1 MIKQRFWLAGI
12 FVAAAT
18 LLLWGIWPWMSE
30 HFGNW
35 YCQLLPGIHENAI
48 KEELSQIY
56 TILQALTAVMSIGL
70 AIALYLG
77 GRSQA
82 REDEFNALLMRELD
96 HIFEA
101 VREWTELQDGLQR
114 EVEGE
119 MLDGSFVIRAF
130 ADKYRED
137 ELRLL
142 QLIHGGNEEQAD
154 HALVELKRQDSDFM
168 TEFEDANLRPLA
180 NVLFRILNWSWAVVG
195 SLERVYAKDGPRMRE
210 VAAFQEK
217 IIGIVRDYIG
227 PDAQFVFGKY
237 RHIKWGLDVKFA
249 KGRPAYYRGERS
261 ADRLFVYERTLAMY
275 IPAPDIAELQLA
287 ALDERN
293 MKLGLAN
300 NLRLDVKG
308 IWTSKMV
315 I

>member
-1 MIKQRFWLAGI
+1 
-12 FVAAAT
+12 
-18 LLLWGIWPWMSE
+18 
-30 HFGNW
+30 
-35 YCQLLPGIHENAI
+35 
-48 KEELSQIY
+48 
-56 TILQALTAVMSIGL
+56 
-70 AIALYLG
+70 
-77 GRSQA
+77 
-82 REDEFNALLMRELD
+82 
-96 HIFEA
+96 
-101 VREWTELQDGLQR
+101 
-114 EVEGE
+114 
-119 MLDGSFVIRAF
+119 
-130 ADKYRED
+130 
-137 ELRLL
+137 
-142 QLIHGGNEEQAD
+142 
-154 HALVELKRQDSDFM
+154 
-168 TEFEDANLRPLA
+168 
-180 NVLFRILNWSWAVVG
+180 
-195 SLERVYAKDGPRMRE
+195 MRE